1 MASWRDW
8 FPLPCCYNWLKTIIC
23 QISLWEPR
31 SGTLLI
37 KIRGHEDS
45 VNELQFYPVISS
57 KSVPIIFSVGDNSC
71 RVWHPLR
78 KRGKQLQMIKQHR
91 LGLEVC
97 LLSQVAII
105 YFFCSNNNCRI
116 AATHTLEWHNRSQH
130 ECVGQNCTIDLSAKK
145 TYHFGSIYRQF
156 QHMANQLFQNVL
168 KCDDDFPL
176 LL

>member
-1 MASWRDW
+1 M
-8 FPLPCCYNWLKTIIC
+8 
-23 QISLWEPR
+23 SLWEPR

-45 VNELQFYPVISS
+45 VNEVQFYPVISS

-97 LLSQVAII
+97 LPFQVII
-105 YFFCSNNNCRI
+105 YFFAVI
-116 AATHTLEWHNRSQH
+116 IEIIVATYNYVHA
-130 ECVGQNCTIDLSAKK
+130 IM
-145 TYHFGSIYRQF
+145 YSIRYIQWPG
-156 QHMANQLFQNVL
+156 MT
-168 KCDDDFPL
+168 
-176 LL
+176 

>member
-1 MASWRDW
+1 MSTL
-8 FPLPCCYNWLKTIIC
+8 FKLNLVKCIFSSTKPFYTVTLNGILKSLIFLSLLFLLTKTITIC
-23 QISLWEPR
+23 QMSLWEPR

-45 VNELQFYPVISS
+45 VNEVQFYPVISS

-97 LLSQVAII
+97 LLFQVII
-105 YFFCSNNNCRI
+105 F
-116 AATHTLEWHNRSQH
+116 LQ
-130 ECVGQNCTIDLSAKK
+130 
-145 TYHFGSIYRQF
+145 
-156 QHMANQLFQNVL
+156 
-168 KCDDDFPL
+168 
-176 LL
+176 

>member
-1 MASWRDW
+1 M
-8 FPLPCCYNWLKTIIC
+8 
-23 QISLWEPR
+23 SLWEPR

-45 VNELQFYPVISS
+45 VNEVQFYPVISS

-97 LLSQVAII
+97 LLFQVII
-105 YFFCSNNNCRI
+105 F
-116 AATHTLEWHNRSQH
+116 LQ
-130 ECVGQNCTIDLSAKK
+130 
-145 TYHFGSIYRQF
+145 
-156 QHMANQLFQNVL
+156 
-168 KCDDDFPL
+168 
-176 LL
+176 